1 MGGLTACTYPVR
13 GMNAAELNT
22 IIAILGCPAASGL
35 AAAGEKAGWSTA
47 VFVASGLAVGVGS
60 GKVIHKLSYWLLAL
74 GANEKRAWAGWML
87 MLAYTLIP
95 LALAF
100 CAIFG
105 SGLLTVW
112 LLRHHL

>member
-1 MGGLTACTYPVR
+1 M
-13 GMNAAELNT
+13 
-22 IIAILGCPAASGL
+22 
-35 AAAGEKAGWSTA
+35 
-47 VFVASGLAVGVGS
+47 
-60 GKVIHKLSYWLLAL
+60 IHKLSYWLLAL